1 MKDLKIGKIIIKVKA
16 IIIIA
21 FCLFLNGSVIGAVAA
36 HTQVTEKGINSLLIY
51 ILIFLPYIIMF
62 KSIKNNIT
70 ELEA

>member
-1 MKDLKIGKIIIKVKA
+1 
-16 IIIIA
+16 
-21 FCLFLNGSVIGAVAA
+21 
-36 HTQVTEKGINSLLIY
+36 VTEKGINPLLIY

>member
-21 FCLFLNGSVIGAVAA
+21 FCLFLNGSVIGAAAA
-36 HTQVTEKGINSLLIY
+36 HTQVTETGINPLLIY